1 VDVRVANVALG
12 RIAASKEAGNR
23 MAAVSNLYLFFSKL
37 ILILN
42 LNLLKNKKKLI
53 KIL

>member
-12 RIAASKEAGNR
+12 RIGASKEAGNR
-23 MAAVSNLYLFFSKL
+23 MAAVSIFQQINFNFKL
-37 ILILN
+37 
-42 LNLLKNKKKLI
+42 KFAEKKLI